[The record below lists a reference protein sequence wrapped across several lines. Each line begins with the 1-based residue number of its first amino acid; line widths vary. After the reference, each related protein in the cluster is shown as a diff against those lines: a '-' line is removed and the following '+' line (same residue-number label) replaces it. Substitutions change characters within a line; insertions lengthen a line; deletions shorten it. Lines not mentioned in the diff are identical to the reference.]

1 MVNYYTKLRHTSL
14 NTSVFYITVLQWQV
28 ERIQHFTSIMTLI
41 ECFIWH
47 DGDMCCTKLY
57 TCMQTDP
64 SIEVHS
70 GLHAMRIKNALLHE
84 HVCRICVTLTCSVYL
99 RHGKNSLTCQAC
111 LQGKHLLHSWEP
123 RCRHMLSEISLFA
136 ILVCLRKCGMNGR
149 QQTPLSMQIMGYSRN

>member
-1 MVNYYTKLRHTSL
+1 MSDICNITWYGEYYTKLRHTSL

-99 RHGKNSLTCQAC
+99 RHGENTAWHVKYVYRANIYCIAENRDAGICLT
-111 LQGKHLLHSWEP
+111 K
-123 RCRHMLSEISLFA
+123 
-136 ILVCLRKCGMNGR
+136 
-149 QQTPLSMQIMGYSRN
+149 

>member
-1 MVNYYTKLRHTSL
+1 MSDICNITWSGELLHQTTSYKFEHIGIL
-14 NTSVFYITVLQWQV
+14 HNSTPVTGWKN
-28 ERIQHFTSIMTLI
+28 QHFTSIMTLI

-99 RHGKNSLTCQAC
+99 SHGENTAWHVKHVYRANIYCIAENRDAGICLT
-111 LQGKHLLHSWEP
+111 K
-123 RCRHMLSEISLFA
+123 
-136 ILVCLRKCGMNGR
+136 
-149 QQTPLSMQIMGYSRN
+149 